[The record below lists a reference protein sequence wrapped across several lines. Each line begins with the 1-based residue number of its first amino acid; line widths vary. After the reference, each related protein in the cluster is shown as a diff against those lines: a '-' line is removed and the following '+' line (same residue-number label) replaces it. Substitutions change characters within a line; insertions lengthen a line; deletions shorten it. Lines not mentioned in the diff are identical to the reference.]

1 AGAWCGGGGGGGAAV
16 AGGGR
21 SGRRPLPPAG
31 RGARGGGASELEAV
45 AAGDELVVGPAAGLA
60 VERRVG
66 VGARAGSRTAP
77 LLLRTGS
84 ARALSRRRLRIRP
97 LSRSGGAAI
106 VGRGHRRGM
115 VLSLR
120 RSRALLARVRRDRL
134 AALPVLLG
142 AERLLQPVLDRRR
155 GSGERASGALLAFA
169 RCPTVLVLAAGPL
182 GAGRHQ
188 QPVGTVVRP
197 AGRDEVDAAVA
208 DDGVRR
214 GWSERRRQHD
224 DHGERAERRDGG
236 CEDTDRHDIGH
247 HLLRAPRRHGL
258 EILPYQE

>member
-1 AGAWCGGGGGGGAAV
+1 MARLVGPMLGGEGRVAIAV
-16 AGGGR
+16 GGR
-21 SGRRPLPPAG
+21 RIGPRAHVPAVPRAHAG
-31 RGARGGGASELEAV
+31 CDPELEAV
-45 AAGDELVVGPAAGLA
+45 AAGDELVVGPAARLA

-77 LLLRTGS
+77 LLLGTGS

-120 RSRALLARVRRDRL
+120 PSRALLARVRRDRL

-169 RCPTVLVLAAGPL
+169 RCPTVLVLA
-182 GAGRHQ
+182 
-188 QPVGTVVRP
+188 
-197 AGRDEVDAAVA
+197 
-208 DDGVRR
+208 
-214 GWSERRRQHD
+214 
-224 DHGERAERRDGG
+224 
-236 CEDTDRHDIGH
+236 
-247 HLLRAPRRHGL
+247 
-258 EILPYQE
+258 